1 MEDLTDNEREEQL
14 RRWWSDNWA
23 WILGGIALGIA
34 ILWGFNYWKSAKLAE
49 AQQDEF
55 TYESVIELLSQS
67 KFDDAVAAA
76 KALRD
81 RHPKSPYTDQ
91 ADLAVAR
98 AAVEARKYEDGADH
112 LRVVM
117 EASRD
122 AELRSIARTRLAR
135 VYVEQGKFDDDRA
148 ARDRRCRRVGGA
160 LPRRARRRVRGQG
173 RPGRGTQGIRRRAR
187 GARDGLRPRSCVR
200 RIEARCAAGGGD
212 AGARSSRAGHSA
224 GRPGTG
230 GDPGSMNRLRRLA
243 ALATLGLIAGC
254 NTDTTVEP
262 PAELVDIRTTLPV
275 HRLWSEGLGGDGAV
289 LRLTLGVAGM
299 GDTVYAAGRGGD
311 VRAMDA
317 ATGKVR
323 WSTDTDLELSA
334 GPGVGEGLV
343 VVGTS
348 DGDVVALDAATG
360 KQRWKGKIPG
370 ELLAPPLVQGGHVI
384 VRSVE
389 GRLRALDATDGKEQ
403 WLVEDVV
410 PRLSLR
416 GTATPVA
423 AEGGTVVCGFDT
435 GKLMA
440 VTLDKGETLWQL
452 QLATPHGRT
461 ELERLSDV
469 DSAVRISG
477 KDVYAVGYQGRVA
490 MLSLDGGQIWWSRD
504 LSSYRGLDIDDD
516 QVYVATSD
524 GSVVAL
530 RRRDGAVVWEQK
542 ALARRGLSTPAV
554 VGSVVVVGD
563 FEGYLHFLDRSTG
576 KFVAREHP
584 GSERIAAPPLVIGDR
599 VYAIDEG
606 GHLEAYRVGSAAGG

>member
-1 MEDLTDNEREEQL
+1 
-14 RRWWSDNWA
+14 
-23 WILGGIALGIA
+23 
-34 ILWGFNYWKSAKLAE
+34 
-49 AQQDEF
+49 
-55 TYESVIELLSQS
+55 
-67 KFDDAVAAA
+67 
-76 KALRD
+76 
-81 RHPKSPYTDQ
+81 
-91 ADLAVAR
+91 
-98 AAVEARKYEDGADH
+98 
-112 LRVVM
+112 
-117 EASRD
+117 
-122 AELRSIARTRLAR
+122 
-135 VYVEQGKFDDDRA
+135 
-148 ARDRRCRRVGGA
+148 
-160 LPRRARRRVRGQG
+160 
-173 RPGRGTQGIRRRAR
+173 
-187 GARDGLRPRSCVR
+187 
-200 RIEARCAAGGGD
+200 
-212 AGARSSRAGHSA
+212 
-224 GRPGTG
+224 
-230 GDPGSMNRLRRLA
+230 MNRLRRLA